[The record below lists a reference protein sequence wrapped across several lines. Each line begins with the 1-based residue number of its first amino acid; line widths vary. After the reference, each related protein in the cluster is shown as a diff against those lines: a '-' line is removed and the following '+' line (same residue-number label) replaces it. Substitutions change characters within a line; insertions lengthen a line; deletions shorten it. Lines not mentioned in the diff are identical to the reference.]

1 MEPSFVF
8 IHTHIKFVQLD
19 SGRINA
25 RQWWKSA
32 NMNLFIIPAL
42 ASFCHLFFRFAD
54 GVSWYS
60 HSKSQTTRFFH
71 SLPIDTSFVG
81 LVYYALAS
89 SIVLLLLWAHQTD
102 KTLLN
107 LCAGVKSCVQKK
119 YEIFHYILDHI
130 NQHGD
135 NEHWTR
141 EHETECCA
149 QIKTIDEVKK
159 NWFIRSLKAEGKS
172 FGFSSKRANEIH
184 FPKERA
190 RIHNK
195 DLFRKQRKYQHYFV
209 VGIFF
214 FRWIHEVRLI
224 RIIIVII

>member
-25 RQWWKSA
+25 RHWWKSE

-42 ASFCHLFFRFAD
+42 ASFCHLFFRFVD

-89 SIVLLLLWAHQTD
+89 SIYVLLLLWAHQTD

-149 QIKTIDEVKK
+149 QIKTIGWSQEKIDLYVRWKLKGNRLDFHRKGRTKYIIQRNVQEFTTKIYFENRENISTTLLMAFFSVEFVKFV
-159 NWFIRSLKAEGKS
+159 WFKS
-172 FGFSSKRANEIH
+172 SS
-184 FPKERA
+184 
-190 RIHNK
+190 
-195 DLFRKQRKYQHYFV
+195 
-209 VGIFF
+209 
-214 FRWIHEVRLI
+214 W
-224 RIIIVII
+224 